1 MKYLIFKTQFT
12 KNGRKENRKYTLVGS
27 TSRLVEAKKIFNQA
41 KNDLNG
47 LKPYQVQVTEL
58 WNGETLIDVDE
69 RRKSLR
75 IR

>member
-27 TSRLVEAKKIFNQA
+27 TSRLIEAKKIFNKA
-41 KNDLNG
+41 KKDLND